1 MAAVD
6 GVSARVDWQAPI
18 DEEDPSAAPDE
29 AAPEPAATAAEEPPA
44 PGRST
49 ARIRTV
55 VAPFLAGQRRRM
67 ALLTAS
73 AIAGGFAEA
82 GALVVIARVAVELA
96 AKNGSDHVD
105 VAGMSVSL
113 GALIGIAL
121 GLVIVRTALAVWQ
134 SRLNALATTTTLS
147 NVRKSVIKLFLGASW
162 ALQSSER
169 EGRIQE
175 LLTTYAGMASNAIV
189 NLVVAVVS
197 VCSIVALVVTAFAV
211 NPVASLAVA
220 GAAVLIGLTLR
231 PIRGAIQR
239 RSRRASESNLAFA
252 TALTELASTTQEV
265 RIFDVEQNV
274 RERLDRLTDE
284 TSTRLRRTRFLS
296 TVVVAIYQGI
306 ALMLIVLALFVAYE
320 SGVSGL
326 ASLGA
331 VVLIML
337 RSLGYGQNLQ
347 QGLQGLHESVP
358 YFEGL
363 IDEQARYLAGAI
375 DRSGAPVEGI
385 GELDFRD
392 VWFAY
397 PDGKPVLRGVSFTTE
412 PGEIIGIVGPSGAGK
427 STLVQLILRLRDPSS
442 GVIACSGRDITE
454 LSLEEWYRHIAFVP
468 QEARL
473 FAGSV
478 EDNIRFFRDQV
489 GHEMIERAAKRA
501 HLHDEIL
508 AMPHGY
514 QTSVGE
520 RGGEL
525 SGGQRQRL
533 CIARAL
539 VGDPS
544 IIVLDEPTSALDPRS
559 EALMRDT
566 MGALKRST
574 TTFVIAH
581 RMSTLTICDRI
592 MVIHGGELQG
602 FDAPSALARGNDFY
616 REALELSGMH

>member
-1 MAAVD
+1 M
-6 GVSARVDWQAPI
+6 SARVEQLTTAAADGPA
-18 DEEDPSAAPDE
+18 EDPEERSEPSEPTGAAP
-29 AAPEPAATAAEEPPA
+29 APEAHRT
-44 PGRST
+44 T
-49 ARIRTV
+49 IRIRSV
-55 VAPFLAGQRRRM
+55 IAPFLVGQRRRL

-73 AIAGGFAEA
+73 AIVGGFAEA

-96 AKNGSDHVD
+96 SKKASDHID
-105 VAGMSVSL
+105 VAGTSISL
-113 GALIGIAL
+113 GALIAVAV
-121 GLVIVRTALAVWQ
+121 GLVLVRTALAVWQ
-134 SRLNALATTTTLS
+134 ARLNALTTTTTLS
-147 NVRKSVIKLFLGASW
+147 VIRKNVVALFLGASW

-175 LLTTYAGMASNAIV
+175 LLTTYASMASSAIV
-189 NLVVAVVS
+189 GLVLGVVAA
-197 VCSIVALVVTAFAV
+197 CSIVALVATALAV
-211 NPVASLAVA
+211 NPLASLAVA
-220 GAAVLIGLTLR
+220 AAAVLIGLTLR

-252 TALTELASTTQEV
+252 TALTELASTAQEV
-265 RIFDVEQNV
+265 RIFDVEPQV
-274 RERLDRLTDE
+274 RARLDRLTDE
-284 TSTRLRRTRFLS
+284 TSVRLQKTRFL
-296 TVVVAIYQGI
+296 TYLVPAVYQGI

-320 SGVSGL
+320 IGVSGL

-347 QGLQGLHESVP
+347 QALQGLHESVP

-363 IDEQARYLAGAI
+363 LAEQDRYRAGAV
-375 DRSGAPVEGI
+375 DRSGAPVDRI
-385 GELDFRD
+385 GALDFRD
-392 VWFAY
+392 VSFAY
-397 PDGKPVLRGVSFTTE
+397 SDGVPVLRNVSFTTQ

-427 STLVQLILRLRDPSS
+427 STLVQLILRLRDPSIGS
-442 GVIACSGRDITE
+442 ILVDGRNITE
-454 LSLEEWYRHIAFVP
+454 LSLEDWYRHIAFVP

-473 FAGSV
+473 FAGTV
-478 EDNIRFFRDQV
+478 GDNIRFFRDHVPQEV
-489 GHEMIERAAKRA
+489 LERAARRA

-508 AMPHGY
+508 AMPRGY
-514 QTSVGE
+514 DTSVGE

-539 VGDPS
+539 VTEPA

-566 MGALKRST
+566 MADLKGRT
-574 TTFVIAH
+574 TVFVIAH

-602 FDAPSALARGNDFY
+602 FDTPSTLARGNDFY